1 LGIEGR
7 AVKTLVQGLETLTQ
21 GRLVKQTRLVNEG
34 YEFVRDV
41 PDFARALRA
50 SVATSDWFT
59 VTRSIGSTLAIAH
72 AESTADAGPGVA
84 ATPLADT
91 DVPMQG
97 VVHRCDEQAVLP
109 LQSYEHWWAQQIND
123 KTRNMVRKAGKKGV
137 ELRPFTL
144 DDAAVRG
151 IQAIYNEHPLRQGR
165 PFKHY
170 DKTLEV
176 LHAEHATFADRS
188 TFIGAYLG
196 DQMIGFIKLVRQP
209 AWMQQ
214 LGWASLMQIVSLVAH
229 RDKAPTNALIAKA
242 VALCTADGLPALQY
256 GQWSRRSMG
265 DFKLHHGFKPLPVG
279 RWHVPLTLKGRAAL
293 ALGWHTP
300 LAARLPEQ
308 QVDRLVAWRSRWHA
322 ARVTARWGGPAT
334 GGSTS

>member
-1 LGIEGR
+1 
-7 AVKTLVQGLETLTQ
+7 VKRQVQGLDTLTQ
-21 GRLVKQTRLVNEG
+21 GRWMKQTRLANEG

-41 PDFARALRA
+41 PSFARAVQTSLGA
-50 SVATSDWFT
+50 SDWFT
-59 VTRSIGSTLAIAH
+59 LTQSIGATLAA
-72 AESTADAGPGVA
+72 APVEAPTDVEAGDAGPPPCINA
-84 ATPLADT
+84 LPL
-91 DVPMQG
+91 QG
-97 VVHRCDEQAVLP
+97 VVCSYDEQAVLP
-109 LQSYEHWWAQQIND
+109 LQSYEHWWSKQIND
-123 KTRNMVRKAGKKGV
+123 KTRNMVRKGGKKGV

-144 DDAAVRG
+144 DDAAVRS

-170 DKTLEV
+170 GKTLDV

-209 AWMQQ
+209 AWAQQ
-214 LGWASLMQIVSLVAH
+214 PGWASLMQIVSLVAH

-242 VALCTADGLPALQY
+242 VELCTTDGLPALQY

-279 RWHVPLTLKGRAAL
+279 RWHVPLTLKGRLAL

-308 QVDRLVAWRSRWHA
+308 QVDRLVAWRNRWHA
-322 ARVTARWGGPAT
+322 ARVTARWGGPAA

>member
-1 LGIEGR
+1 
-7 AVKTLVQGLETLTQ
+7 VKTQVQGLEILTQ
-21 GRLVKQTRLVNEG
+21 GRLVKQTRLANEG

-41 PDFARALRA
+41 PSFARALQALRA
-50 SVATSDWFT
+50 FRGSGRASDWFT
-59 VTRSIGSTLAIAH
+59 VTHSIGATLAVAQ
-72 AESTADAGPGVA
+72 AGAASDVGVGVA
-84 ATPLADT
+84 ATPLA
-91 DVPMQG
+91 VNAAPMQG
-97 VVHRCDEQAVLP
+97 VVQSCDKQAVLP
-109 LQSYEHWWAQQIND
+109 LQSYEHWWAKQIND
-123 KTRNMVRKAGKKGV
+123 KTRNMVRKGGKKGV

-144 DDAAVRG
+144 DDAAIRS

-170 DKTLEV
+170 GKTLDV

-188 TFIGAYLG
+188 TFVGAYLG

-214 LGWASLMQIVSLVAH
+214 PGWASLMQIVSLVAH

-242 VALCTADGLPALQY
+242 VELCTADGLPALQY

-265 DFKLHHGFKPLPVG
+265 DFKLHHGFKPVPVA
-279 RWHVPLTLKGRAAL
+279 RLHVPLTMKGRAAL

-300 LAARLPEQ
+300 LASRLPEQ
-308 QVDRLVAWRSRWHA
+308 QVDRLVAWRNRWHA
-322 ARVTARWGGPAT
+322 ARLSARWGGPAA
-334 GGSTS
+334 GGSVS